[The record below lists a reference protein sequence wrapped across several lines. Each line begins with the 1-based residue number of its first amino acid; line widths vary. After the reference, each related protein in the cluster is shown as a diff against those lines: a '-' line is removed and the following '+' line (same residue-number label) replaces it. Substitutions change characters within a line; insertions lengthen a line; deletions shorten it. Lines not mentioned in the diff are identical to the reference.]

1 MNLSAKHVTFLT
13 LFICILTLQM
23 SGQLDNRLFEIAKA
37 PNPQSIEKHIKTL
50 TNFGTRSTLSDTIST
65 TRGIGAARRWIHKE
79 FQKISAGCNQCLEV
93 SYLSEVFKS
102 GFNPRIKEDI
112 QITNVLAVQRGLVYP
127 DRYVIMTADI
137 DSRVTDVLDAQKDN
151 PGANDNASGMAGV
164 LEAASI
170 LSKYTFPTSI
180 VYIGLSGEEQ
190 GLLGGT
196 TVAKHAKNN
205 HWDIIA
211 VLNND
216 MIGNIE
222 GVDGI
227 IDNSTFR
234 IFSEPVSVLETERE
248 RAWHRV
254 YGGEVDGPSRQ
265 IARYIDK
272 LTDLYCTNL
281 DAKMIYR
288 LDRFGRGGHHKP
300 FNDEGFPG
308 VRIMET
314 HENYYRQHEDI
325 RIENGIQYG
334 DVIEGVNFDYAAKLT
349 GVNAIT
355 LAALAWAPPPPEEVQ
370 IGGIVQSS
378 TRFKWKPT
386 TFGALAGHKIYW
398 RETTSAQW
406 QFSRF
411 IPKGTNEYTLDK
423 IIIDNFLFG
432 IASVGL
438 DGNESIVVYPTTLIS
453 SRR

>member
-1 MNLSAKHVTFLT
+1 MHSFSKVLFFIFINIHFVCLSLN
-13 LFICILTLQM
+13 
-23 SGQLDNRLFEIAKA
+23 GQQDNRLFDIANAPKA
-37 PNPQSIEKHIKTL
+37 KSIEAYIRTL
-50 TNFGTRSTLSDTIST
+50 TNFGTRSTLSDTVSN

-79 FQKISAGCNQCLEV
+79 FNNISSTCNNCLEV
-93 SYLSEVFKS
+93 SYLSEVFKT

-112 QITNVLAVQRGLVYP
+112 QITNVIAIQRGSVYP

-164 LEAASI
+164 LEAANI

-196 TVAKHAKNN
+196 TVAKYAKNN
-205 HWDIIA
+205 NWDIIG

-234 IFSEPVSVLETERE
+234 IFSEPVSTLETERE

-325 RIENGIQYG
+325 RVENGIKYG

-370 IGGIVQSS
+370 IGGIVQSY
-378 TRFKWKPT
+378 TRLKWKPS
-386 TFGALAGHKIYW
+386 TFKGLVGHKIYW

-411 IPKGTNEYTLDK
+411 VPKEMIEITLEK

-438 DGNESIVVYPTTLIS
+438 DGNESVVVYPTTLIS
-453 SRR
+453 TRR

>member
-1 MNLSAKHVTFLT
+1 MHPFTKF
-13 LFICILTLQM
+13 FIFSIIYIFYNPLNAQI
-23 SGQLDNRLFEIAKA
+23 DNRLFEIAKA
-37 PNPQSIEKHIKTL
+37 PNPKTIESYIKTL
-50 TNFGTRSTLSDTIST
+50 TNFGTRSTLSDTISDS
-65 TRGIGAARRWIHKE
+65 RGIGAARRWIHKE
-79 FQKISAGCNQCLEV
+79 FNKISAACNNCLEV
-93 SYLSEVFKS
+93 SYLSEIFKA
-102 GFNPRIKEDI
+102 GYNPRIKDDI
-112 QITNVLAVQRGLVYP
+112 QITNVMAIQRGSVYP

-164 LEAASI
+164 LEAANI
-170 LSKYTFPTSI
+170 LSKYSFPTSI

-196 TVAKHAKNN
+196 TVAKFSKNN
-205 HWDIIA
+205 HWDILA

-234 IFSEPVSVLETERE
+234 IFSEPVSNLETERE

-272 LTDLYCTNL
+272 LTDQYCTNL

-325 RIENGIQYG
+325 RIENGIKYG

-355 LAALAWAPPPPEEVQ
+355 LAALAWAPPPPTEVQ
-370 IGGIVQSS
+370 IGGIVQSY
-378 TRFKWKPT
+378 TRLKWKPT
-386 TFGALAGHKIYW
+386 DFKNLSGHKIYW

-406 QFSRF
+406 QYSRF
-411 IPKGTNEYTLDK
+411 IPKEVNDFTLEK

-432 IASVGL
+432 VAAVGI

-453 SRR
+453 TRR

>member
-1 MNLSAKHVTFLT
+1 M
-13 LFICILTLQM
+13 
-23 SGQLDNRLFEIAKA
+23 
-37 PNPQSIEKHIKTL
+37 
-50 TNFGTRSTLSDTIST
+50 
-65 TRGIGAARRWIHKE
+65 
-79 FQKISAGCNQCLEV
+79 
-93 SYLSEVFKS
+93 SEVFKA

-112 QITNVLAVQRGLVYP
+112 NISNVLAIQRGSVYP
-127 DRYVIMTADI
+127 NRYVIMTADI

-164 LEAASI
+164 LEAAAV
-170 LSKYTFPTSI
+170 LSKYRFPTSI
-180 VYIGLSGEEQ
+180 IYIGLSGEEQ

-196 TVAKHAKNN
+196 TVAKFAKTNQ
-205 HWDIIA
+205 WDIIA

-227 IDNSTFR
+227 IDNTTFR
-234 IFSEPVSVLETERE
+234 IFSEPVSILETERE

-272 LTDLYCTNL
+272 LTELYCTNL

-325 RIENGIQYG
+325 RIENGIKYG

-355 LAALAWAPPPPEEVQ
+355 LAALAWAPPPPEDVQ
-370 IGGIVQSS
+370 IGGIVQPS
-378 TRFKWKPT
+378 TRFKWKPSS
-386 TFGALAGHKIYW
+386 FDSLAGHKIYW

-406 QFSRF
+406 QYSKFVL
-411 IPKGTNEYTLDK
+411 KGLNEFTLDK

-432 IASVGL
+432 IASVGI
-438 DGNESIVVYPTTLIS
+438 DGNESVIVYPTTLIS